1 LAKNSQR
8 YLQKLVALAR
18 EHTGTDRQALLTT
31 ICGND
36 DELKARIEAMIELSE
51 NEAESL
57 EDVNRGSNEG
67 SGEDLAFNS
76 IDNSADAKQ
85 EIESAEGDRF
95 TAGSIVGGRYEIV
108 RLLGK
113 GGMGEVYLATD
124 LRISRS
130 VALKVLHRDLVSKK
144 ENFQR
149 FALEAQTA
157 SALNHPHIMTV
168 YEVDSTPDHSL
179 FIVAEYIEGRPLSA
193 LIRDR
198 ISTEKALEI
207 AIQISSALSA
217 AHRAGIVHRDVK
229 PENVMVRFDGY
240 VKVLD
245 FGLAKLIQ
253 ANTVSVDSGSEDP
266 TIPIVHTKPG
276 MVMGTA
282 AYMSPEQAR
291 GLAVDARTD
300 IWGLG
305 AVLYEMLSGRRPF
318 WGETA
323 ADTMVSV
330 LRNEPKPIFNDPDRS
345 FLELEAVVRRAL
357 AKNVAARYQS
367 MDEFRA
373 DLEVLKTKLQISSTF
388 GDSYAGRIST
398 SLANRKST
406 SAGAATNPEDIH
418 AARHTQAVQRPSG
431 FPDPTAEITNAD
443 RGVGNFRVAAARTAL
458 LILIGISLAAAAF
471 YIASF
476 SRGRTEI
483 DSIAVLPFENLTGD
497 PSLNFLSD
505 GISEGLI
512 DRLSELPQ
520 LKVISRNSSFKFRGP
535 EMDLQSIG
543 SKLGV
548 RAIVTGTIAQVGD
561 ELDIRYEIVDPA
573 DSRHLAGGKLRR
585 KLGNIVD
592 IQRDIAESA
601 ASSLKLKLTDSQS
614 KRFHLSN
621 TEDSEAYRYYLNGL
635 VELNGPEDVR
645 GKALQYFERAAE
657 LDPSFADAYAEIAWI
672 YMSRANGSGNPG
684 SLVPR
689 AREATDRALSLD
701 PASAKA
707 HVVKAMLYEYDF
719 DWQNAENEYR
729 RAVELSPNLDFA
741 RNNYAFF
748 LSSMGRHDEALSQ
761 LEQQRLRDPINERL
775 GILQKGIV
783 LTQARRFEEALEAY
797 RAAQAVE
804 PSREIPHFSLGYLY
818 AGKGMYTEAAKHFEI
833 SVERLGGYNEYSQ
846 SLIYLAAVYARIPS
860 RQARAREILANVER
874 SATYASPAVMAA
886 AYSAL
891 GDNDKAMDLL
901 EQAYAL
907 HDPLLKYI
915 GIGHEYDGLRKDPK
929 FSALLQR
936 VGLR

>member
-1 LAKNSQR
+1 MAKNSQR

-18 EHTGTDRQALLTT
+18 EHTGTDRQAPRTT

-330 LRNEPKPIFNDPDRS
+330 LRA
-345 FLELEAVVRRAL
+345 EA
-357 AKNVAARYQS
+357 
-367 MDEFRA
+367 
-373 DLEVLKTKLQISSTF
+373 
-388 GDSYAGRIST
+388 
-398 SLANRKST
+398 
-406 SAGAATNPEDIH
+406 
-418 AARHTQAVQRPSG
+418 
-431 FPDPTAEITNAD
+431 
-443 RGVGNFRVAAARTAL
+443 
-458 LILIGISLAAAAF
+458 
-471 YIASF
+471 
-476 SRGRTEI
+476 
-483 DSIAVLPFENLTGD
+483 
-497 PSLNFLSD
+497 
-505 GISEGLI
+505 
-512 DRLSELPQ
+512 
-520 LKVISRNSSFKFRGP
+520 
-535 EMDLQSIG
+535 
-543 SKLGV
+543 
-548 RAIVTGTIAQVGD
+548 
-561 ELDIRYEIVDPA
+561 
-573 DSRHLAGGKLRR
+573 
-585 KLGNIVD
+585 
-592 IQRDIAESA
+592 
-601 ASSLKLKLTDSQS
+601 
-614 KRFHLSN
+614 
-621 TEDSEAYRYYLNGL
+621 
-635 VELNGPEDVR
+635 
-645 GKALQYFERAAE
+645 
-657 LDPSFADAYAEIAWI
+657 
-672 YMSRANGSGNPG
+672 
-684 SLVPR
+684 
-689 AREATDRALSLD
+689 
-701 PASAKA
+701 
-707 HVVKAMLYEYDF
+707 DF
-719 DWQNAENEYR
+719 Q
-729 RAVELSPNLDFA
+729 
-741 RNNYAFF
+741 
-748 LSSMGRHDEALSQ
+748 
-761 LEQQRLRDPINERL
+761 
-775 GILQKGIV
+775 
-783 LTQARRFEEALEAY
+783 
-797 RAAQAVE
+797 
-804 PSREIPHFSLGYLY
+804 
-818 AGKGMYTEAAKHFEI
+818 
-833 SVERLGGYNEYSQ
+833 
-846 SLIYLAAVYARIPS
+846 
-860 RQARAREILANVER
+860 
-874 SATYASPAVMAA
+874 
-886 AYSAL
+886 
-891 GDNDKAMDLL
+891 
-901 EQAYAL
+901 
-907 HDPLLKYI
+907 
-915 GIGHEYDGLRKDPK
+915 
-929 FSALLQR
+929 
-936 VGLR
+936 